1 MFRSFFLSRRW
12 ALWAWGGLFVLVA
25 LVFGGMFATLAGRL
39 VQLNVRQDDLAT
51 IGRLTAQDLGLSV
64 QLYDPKAYHQAVRNL
79 WVGTGDY
86 SDVAARRSAATTP
99 TVPEAPARG
108 TQ

>member
-1 MFRSFFLSRRW
+1 LVQ
-12 ALWAWGGLFVLVA
+12 AL
-25 LVFGGMFATLAGRL
+25 ATLINASYSL
-39 VQLNVRQDDLAT
+39 TAT

-86 SDVAARRSAATTP
+86 SDVAARPSAATTQTAP
-99 TVPEAPARG
+99 QAPARG
-108 TQ
+108 TP